1 VRRCLPISGE
11 QSSVASKERSPA
23 SVVQRRRLDQR
34 EMNRV
39 PSAYLMCP
47 GSQSAR
53 TCQDLSI
60 AAVCGLIPQPSTAR
74 AATGPAPRYPSTW
87 IARIGGFPL
96 SGTIARPTTAR
107 QASDLAWSAFS

>member
-1 VRRCLPISGE
+1 
-11 QSSVASKERSPA
+11 
-23 SVVQRRRLDQR
+23 
-34 EMNRV
+34 MNRA

-60 AAVCGLIPQPSTAR
+60 AAICGLIPQPSTTR
-74 AATGPAPRYPSTW
+74 AATGPAPRYPSTR

-96 SGTIARPTTAR
+96 SGTIARPTTAK
-107 QASDLAWSAFS
+107 QASDLAWSAFQLRAAELSGSQFQRDSMINRINPMLRSQVITP